1 MLLLSPKTSKEGPAA
16 FMQENSSMAPQS
28 TSCPSSAHSHQL
40 TQAVTSH
47 PSVHMAP
54 AICPAQ
60 DTTTTK
66 DTEPGF
72 EATHRDDRLAACSRN
87 GTKSSPRSGS
97 GKADNSMRTAQMSL
111 VSGVAKVAGGLVHI
125 CYSSQPLEMCVFRQK
140 PWTCATCDITSS
152 TEVSAGLFLS

>member
-111 VSGVAKVAGGLVHI
+111 VSGVAKVAEGSCTVGIVL
-125 CYSSQPLEMCVFRQK
+125 YGS
-140 PWTCATCDITSS
+140 
-152 TEVSAGLFLS
+152 GFLDSWKWDGWESFAASKLLPDKMPPR